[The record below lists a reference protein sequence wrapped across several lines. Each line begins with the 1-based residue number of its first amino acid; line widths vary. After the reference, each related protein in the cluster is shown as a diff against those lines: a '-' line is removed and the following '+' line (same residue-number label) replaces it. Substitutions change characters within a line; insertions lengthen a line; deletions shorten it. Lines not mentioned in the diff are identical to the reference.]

1 MVGYGLA
8 LEKQADAATGM
19 DRTNLLQ
26 EALGNYLDV
35 FDMNLGKNL
44 RDGEQA
50 DPFWIEKAFLQALP
64 LVKSLDYGDPDKF
77 IDQLEELLPNLKDSL
92 EKTRLKLPTQR

>member
-1 MVGYGLA
+1 MA
-8 LEKQADAATGM
+8 LEKQADAAAGA

-26 EALGNYLDV
+26 AALGKYLDV

-44 RDGEQA
+44 RPGEQA

-64 LVKSLDYGDPDKF
+64 LVKSLNYGDPDKF
-77 IDQLEELLPNLKDSL
+77 IDQVEELLPNLKDSL
-92 EKTRLKLPTQR
+92 EKTRLALQTRH